1 MFFFALPIQ
10 KYENISYFTCH
21 QAGTGH
27 LSLMIKLESDV
38 KRLKCDLQ
46 LSRNRENELRDQI
59 VCYMSRCL
67 LVSMSRSLFV
77 QSLYFS
83 ERSLKSEISSLLV
96 EKSGLESRINNLI
109 STRAGEKQTLSSL
122 EKKLAEEKKQRSDFQ
137 LKLETERKSKK
148 EAKAEMNLAQQQQ
161 SANSATVNKLEV
173 EIKSLR
179 DELMRSESRREEAEE
194 EINHLRKNQ
203 GRGDPEKLM
212 AALSASQTQQ
222 EQLEHNLSSETKIKM
237 DLFSALGE
245 AKRQLQIRENMLMG
259 KDREILDLKGNI
271 AEMLAVMPGSSM
283 PTTGSVSGLSA
294 APGGHRA
301 GSGLFTPYGSS
312 GHSGE
317 LGIMDLPAGTELN
330 KFGLGLENM
339 EQPPVT
345 RCLITAL
352 AT

>member
-1 MFFFALPIQ
+1 M
-10 KYENISYFTCH
+10 
-21 QAGTGH
+21 
-27 LSLMIKLESDV
+27 
-38 KRLKCDLQ
+38 
-46 LSRNRENELRDQI
+46 
-59 VCYMSRCL
+59 
-67 LVSMSRSLFV
+67 
-77 QSLYFS
+77 
-83 ERSLKSEISSLLV
+83 

-109 STRAGEKQTLSSL
+109 STRAGEKQTLTSL

-330 KFGLGLENM
+330 KFGLGLDNM

-345 RCLITAL
+345 RCLIAAL
-352 AT
+352 VHLKLSFHSESTPN

>member
-1 MFFFALPIQ
+1 
-10 KYENISYFTCH
+10 
-21 QAGTGH
+21 
-27 LSLMIKLESDV
+27 
-38 KRLKCDLQ
+38 
-46 LSRNRENELRDQI
+46 
-59 VCYMSRCL
+59 
-67 LVSMSRSLFV
+67 
-77 QSLYFS
+77 
-83 ERSLKSEISSLLV
+83 
-96 EKSGLESRINNLI
+96 
-109 STRAGEKQTLSSL
+109 
-122 EKKLAEEKKQRSDFQ
+122 
-137 LKLETERKSKK
+137 
-148 EAKAEMNLAQQQQ
+148 
-161 SANSATVNKLEV
+161 
-173 EIKSLR
+173 
-179 DELMRSESRREEAEE
+179 MRSESRREEAEE

-345 RCLITAL
+345 RCHITAL
-352 AT
+352 ATKNFLSTRNRRPTGSNHFWKTILIELQINQFLFSSLFTPTTYSATNGGGLNSA